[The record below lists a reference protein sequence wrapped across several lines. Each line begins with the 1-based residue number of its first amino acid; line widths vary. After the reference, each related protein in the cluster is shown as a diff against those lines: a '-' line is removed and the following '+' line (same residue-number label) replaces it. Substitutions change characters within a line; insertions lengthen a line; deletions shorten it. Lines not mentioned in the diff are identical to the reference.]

1 MLPQGQQP
9 AGDGGDK
16 QEGHAEV
23 LYHEAATLLVCKMA
37 FECRQKQRQPAEE
50 EGDGADGAL
59 DQKAEGEPKSRTP
72 EHVLAIRQIPFGKCP
87 HGEGDEK
94 GEAGIDP
101 DPVAVHDE
109 ALHGTQSDHRPEGGS
124 AGAQYP
130 PGQQAGEQQG
140 CHGPQSPHQTQR
152 HRDAEVV
159 VEQGKKGNGEDV
171 IEGRFFDE
179 ATAAQR
185 RDSQFT
191 AGEHLPGDGRLA
203 RLVRGPQ
210 LVPKL
215 THQGDGQHHQQ

>member
-109 ALHGTQSDHRPEGGS
+109 ALHGALGDHRPECSS
-124 AGAQYP
+124 AGA
-130 PGQQAGEQQG
+130 
-140 CHGPQSPHQTQR
+140 ST
-152 HRDAEVV
+152 
-159 VEQGKKGNGEDV
+159 
-171 IEGRFFDE
+171 
-179 ATAAQR
+179 
-185 RDSQFT
+185 
-191 AGEHLPGDGRLA
+191 RLA
-203 RLVRGPQ
+203 SRPVNSRVAMAHRAPTRRSATVTSRLSWSRARKGMVRM
-210 LVPKL
+210 
-215 THQGDGQHHQQ
+215 